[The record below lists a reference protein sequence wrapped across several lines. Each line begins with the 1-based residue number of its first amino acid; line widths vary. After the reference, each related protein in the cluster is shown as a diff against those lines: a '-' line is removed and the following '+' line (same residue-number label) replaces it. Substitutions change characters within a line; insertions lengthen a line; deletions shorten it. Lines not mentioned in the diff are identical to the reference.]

1 MRRTTGFM
9 ESLGRTALFS
19 ACNRDQLRLIAR
31 YAEIIDVRRGTVIV
45 EEGGIGHEFF
55 VIAAGTADVRRRNQ
69 TVATLGPGD
78 FFGELALLVKDRRN
92 SAVIADSDMTLYVLG
107 EREFSGLLAEVPSL
121 ARKVLA
127 GMANRVRAADL
138 VPA

>member
-31 YAEIIDVRRGTVIV
+31 YAEIIDVPRGAVIV
-45 EEGGIGHEFF
+45 QEGGIGHEFF
-55 VIAAGTADVRRRNQ
+55 VIAEGTADVRRRNQ

-92 SAVIADSDMTLYVLG
+92 SAVVADSDMKLYVLG